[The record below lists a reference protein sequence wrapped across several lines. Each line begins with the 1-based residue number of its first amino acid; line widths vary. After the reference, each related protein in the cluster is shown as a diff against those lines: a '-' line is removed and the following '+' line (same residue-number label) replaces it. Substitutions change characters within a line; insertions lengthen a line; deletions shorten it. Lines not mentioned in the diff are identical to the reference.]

1 MTDPRARLLSAWYV
15 LAIGSVGAFHPYLAV
30 ILDRRGASGTE
41 LALCLALFPAGLLL
55 CGPLWGLRTD
65 RSARPQRVIGVAL
78 TAAAAGALGMLVPGS
93 WVVLV
98 PAMALLAMTRSPAVA
113 VGDVLVVRLLGGGR
127 TGEAA
132 YGAVR
137 SWGSVAFIGI
147 VFAVGWLMDRWLV
160 APLVVHAALL
170 LGLAALTW
178 RLPAPAPEQRAAAG
192 PSTSVGAV
200 LRSPLLGLYVVSV
213 LHIGANSL
221 YDNLFAHHVT
231 GLGLGARVAGVAI
244 ALGVAVE
251 VVVLFRGRWLLERFE
266 PRVLLAIAVL
276 AGIPRW
282 WLTGTTGS
290 PTVLVLTQSLHGLTF
305 GFWWLGGIA
314 HVLRMAPEGLRSTAQ
329 AAFVASGFGLGNLIA
344 LGIASYALPTWGS
357 ARLFTGLT
365 VVSMLAALLLPWALS
380 RRSSGSSARP

>member
-1 MTDPRARLLSAWYV
+1 MSDPRARLLSAWYV

-244 ALGVAVE
+244 ANGMEREEALAAAAEDHVMTLEPGLTLVQADPYGRTGKILAHAAV
-251 VVVLFRGRWLLERFE
+251 RAKAAD
-266 PRVLLAIAVL
+266 LAEAL
-276 AGIPRW
+276 
-282 WLTGTTGS
+282 TTGRE
-290 PTVLVLTQSLHGLTF
+290 QH
-305 GFWWLGGIA
+305 
-314 HVLRMAPEGLRSTAQ
+314 APEAK
-329 AAFVASGFGLGNLIA
+329 
-344 LGIASYALPTWGS
+344 
-357 ARLFTGLT
+357 
-365 VVSMLAALLLPWALS
+365 S
-380 RRSSGSSARP
+380 RRAHLRQAEREDIDWESELPVTDPGGAGRGGR